1 MNTQLQLEQAYM
13 QVAEST
19 GVNEAI
25 PLAKIGRG
33 AMSTIRFVGKHGR
46 DVIAVA
52 NALIALVDAVKK
64 DKESSV
70 KITDSIESAVEKARE
85 LKKTGSESQTVNEDG
100 LDSYTTHGGLEV
112 KPYRDVSSWND
123 HGSFR
128 NRPIIVTKDTPAVWA
143 DDTKTAAQLTGDAIA
158 LMTPIPGGPVIG
170 TVGKVLPK
178 AGTIL
183 KPVATVG
190 SKVIKPVA
198 TAATK
203 VAKPIG
209 RAVAKVGGEV
219 VKGGAKATGTAA
231 AAAGGGY
238 VVAKK
243 IGNDLKNKVDT
254 FKKDVAAQIDKFKE
268 APGEYISKAGS
279 KVLTNMK
286 QAGQTA
292 LTFAKNHPYAAA
304 ALAATPLLV
313 YGGKKAYDYFKDK
326 FGNSEGEKEAAESCD
341 ESSIVID
348 ESVFDNMIEKMEGHG
363 FSFEDAGNDAI
374 VFNKDGEIYAFNSW
388 QEVEDCIA
396 DLDAGHEN
404 IFEDA
409 PTAAPTAAP
418 ANTAAQSQQKPVQ
431 QPQQAAQLQQ
441 TATTAT
447 TQQTAQQKPVQQT
460 TAQQPQQAAQPQ
472 QKPVQQPQQAA
483 QPKPVQ
489 ATSESKKNGIKVKNC
504 TDFKTWKAKMQF

>member
-70 KITDSIESAVEKARE
+70 KITDSIENAVEKARE

-100 LDSYTTHGGLEV
+100 LDSYTTHGELEV

-128 NRPIIVTKDTPAVWA
+128 NRPIIMTKDTPAVWA
-143 DDTKTAAQLTGDAIA
+143 DDTKTAANITKDALITMA
-158 LMTPIPGGPVIG
+158 PVPGGAAASAIG
-170 TVGKVLPK
+170 RGMQTVGKALPAAEK
-178 AGTIL
+178 IFPAVGRVL
-183 KPVATVG
+183 KPVMTTAG
-190 SKVIKPVA
+190 KVV
-198 TAATK
+198 
-203 VAKPIG
+203 KPIG
-209 RAVAKVGGEV
+209 NVAGKAGIEV
-219 VKGGAKATGTAA
+219 AKGGAKAAGTGAA
-231 AAAGGGY
+231 VVGGGY
-238 VVAKK
+238 VAAKK
-243 IGNDLKNKVDT
+243 IGDELKKRVDDIKT
-254 FKKDVAAQIDKFKE
+254 NVKAEIDKFKA
-268 APGEYISKAGS
+268 APGEYVSDVGN
-279 KVLTNMK
+279 KVLTHVKN
-286 QAGQTA
+286 AGQTA
-292 LTFAKNHPYAAA
+292 LNFAKTHPYATAA
-304 ALAATPLLV
+304 IAATPLLV

-326 FGNSEGEKEAAESCD
+326 FGDSEEEKEAAESCD
-341 ESSIVID
+341 ESSIAID

-409 PTAAPTAAP
+409 PTAAP
-418 ANTAAQSQQKPVQ
+418 ANTAAQPQQKPVQQTTAQ
-431 QPQQAAQLQQ
+431 QPQQAAQPQQ

-447 TQQTAQQKPVQQT
+447 IQQTAQQP